1 MHLVG
6 LKAYLVSKKIY
17 CRWITLNFDIK
28 QANLQFFLTSKQI
41 KFQFSA
47 LFPLAYFVTDSEI
60 NDFSLVLK
68 QMAKQEGLPD
78 QFLSFST
85 FFLIKSQNWQKET
98 ETSIGFKGDQ

>member
-1 MHLVG
+1 M
-6 LKAYLVSKKIY
+6 
-17 CRWITLNFDIK
+17 
-28 QANLQFFLTSKQI
+28 TSKQI
-41 KFQFSA
+41 KFQFSV

-85 FFLIKSQNWQKET
+85 FF
-98 ETSIGFKGDQ
+98 FD